1 MAQKPTLVILAA
13 GMASRYG
20 SMKQVEGFGPFG
32 ETIMDYSI
40 FDAIKAGFAKVV
52 FIIREEFADAF
63 KAIMEPKLNGRIETA
78 YAYQALTDY
87 LPEGFEV
94 PAERLKP
101 WGTAHAILCSQNVVK
116 ENFVVINADDFYG
129 YDGFA
134 KAYDFCVN
142 RCNNNTWGI
151 VGYTL
156 SKTLSD
162 HGTVS
167 RGVCATDDAEN
178 LVSINERTEIGW
190 KDGKVVYRDEAGEHE
205 VSANSP
211 VSMNFWCFSPWVFDY
226 SEKLFHQFIKENG
239 TMPKAEFFI
248 PLVGDAFIQETG
260 CVIKVI
266 PTDAQWFGVTYKQ
279 DAPIVKASIDKLIA
293 DGAYPDKLWS

>member
-1 MAQKPTLVILAA
+1 MTQKPTLVILAA

-40 FDAIKAGFAKVV
+40 YDAIKAGYGKVV

-63 KAIMEPKLNGRIETA
+63 KAIMEPKLKGRIETA

-94 PAERLKP
+94 PADRMKP
-101 WGTAHAILCSQNVVK
+101 WGTAHAILCAQNVVS

-134 KAYDFCVN
+134 KAHDFCVN
-142 RCNNNTWGI
+142 TCNDTTWGI
-151 VGYTL
+151 IGYTL

-167 RGVCATDDAEN
+167 RGVCATDENEN

-190 KDGKVVYRDEAGEHE
+190 KDGNVVYRDDAGEHV

-211 VSMNFWCFSPWVFDY
+211 VSMNFWCFSPGIFHY
-226 SEKLFHQFIKENG
+226 SEKLFHKFIGENG
-239 TMPKAEFFI
+239 LKPKAEFFI
-248 PLVGDAFIQETG
+248 PIVGDSFIKEPG
-260 CVIKVI
+260 CVIRVV
-266 PTDAQWFGVTYKQ
+266 PTDAQWFGVTYKA
-279 DAPIVKASIDKLIA
+279 DAPIVQASINKLIA
-293 DGAYPDKLWS
+293 DGAYPEKLWD